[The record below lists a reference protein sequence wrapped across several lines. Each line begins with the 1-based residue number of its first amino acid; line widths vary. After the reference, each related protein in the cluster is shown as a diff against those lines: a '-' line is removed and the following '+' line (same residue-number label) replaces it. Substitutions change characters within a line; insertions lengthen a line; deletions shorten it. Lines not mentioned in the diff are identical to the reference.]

1 MPLLLGLGE
10 EERALGAA
18 LDSGD
23 ADLVYLV
30 LFRMQ
35 RTLPLQQF
43 LAVLGARPA
52 ARALFTAYC
61 AHMVALHPLPSPR
74 DCASSVLSRVMNCP
88 GEGGGGCHL
97 AQLQCS
103 SDVDNCGVLSESGTP
118 GRQMELL
125 RHG

>member
-1 MPLLLGLGE
+1 VPLLLGLGE

-43 LAVLGARPA
+43 LAVLAARPA
-52 ARALFTAYC
+52 ARSLFNAYC
-61 AHMVALHPLPSPR
+61 AQMVRGAEFVYLLKR
-74 DCASSVLSRVMNCP
+74 IN
-88 GEGGGGCHL
+88 
-97 AQLQCS
+97 
-103 SDVDNCGVLSESGTP
+103 SEK
-118 GRQMELL
+118 E
-125 RHG
+125 

>member
-1 MPLLLGLGE
+1 MGLGE

-43 LAVLGARPA
+43 LAVLAARPA
-52 ARALFTAYC
+52 ARSLFNAYC
-61 AHMVALHPLPSPR
+61 AQMVQGADFFYLFISSATVMRLRGHPCIQTATWLLTQIGILKSI
-74 DCASSVLSRVMNCP
+74 N
-88 GEGGGGCHL
+88 
-97 AQLQCS
+97 
-103 SDVDNCGVLSESGTP
+103 SGK
-118 GRQMELL
+118 E
-125 RHG
+125 